1 MSLQRRESNNHV
13 AGRRAVAAGGQPQ
26 PAGHLDGKVLIP
38 YRNGAKWAIAV
49 SSSVAWAVGEADYRR
64 NVRKLLTER
73 WAGTRWKLVTVP
85 NPTP

>member
-1 MSLQRRESNNHV
+1 
-13 AGRRAVAAGGQPQ
+13 
-26 PAGHLDGKVLIP
+26 
-38 YRNGAKWAIAV
+38 V